1 MTRPLFNICGLF
13 YLDNLTYTLYPNI
26 SNNKLLCIYN
36 NHTKGFYMKSAVV
49 NARMETEL
57 KSEVETIFRQLG
69 MNTTQAITMFFEQV
83 RLHRA
88 VPFQIKLPNDETVEA
103 MKDALA
109 GKNMETISMDDLIS
123 QAKSRVQ

>member
-1 MTRPLFNICGLF
+1 MYIQQPYKRIF
-13 YLDNLTYTLYPNI
+13 
-26 SNNKLLCIYN
+26 
-36 NHTKGFYMKSAVV
+36 MKSAVV

-57 KSEVETIFRQLG
+57 KSEVEAIFRQLG

-88 VPFQIKLPNDETVEA
+88 VPFQIKLPNEESIEA

-109 GKNMETISMDDLIS
+109 GKNMETVSMDDLIN

>member
-1 MTRPLFNICGLF
+1 
-13 YLDNLTYTLYPNI
+13 
-26 SNNKLLCIYN
+26 
-36 NHTKGFYMKSAVV
+36 MKDAIV

-57 KSEVETIFRQLG
+57 KSEVEAIFKQLG

-88 VPFQIKLPNDETVEA
+88 VPFQIKLPNEETVEA
-103 MKDALA
+103 MNDALA

>member
-1 MTRPLFNICGLF
+1 
-13 YLDNLTYTLYPNI
+13 
-26 SNNKLLCIYN
+26 
-36 NHTKGFYMKSAVV
+36 MKSAVV

-57 KSEVETIFRQLG
+57 KSEVEAIFRQLG

-88 VPFQIKLPNDETVEA
+88 VPFQIKLPNEETVEA

-109 GKNMETISMDDLIS
+109 GKNMETVSMDELIS
-123 QAKSRVQ
+123 QARSRVK

>member
-1 MTRPLFNICGLF
+1 
-13 YLDNLTYTLYPNI
+13 
-26 SNNKLLCIYN
+26 
-36 NHTKGFYMKSAVV
+36 MKDAIV

-57 KSEVETIFRQLG
+57 KSEVEAIFKQLG

-88 VPFQIKLPNDETVEA
+88 VPFQIKLPNEETVEV
-103 MKDALA
+103 MSDALA
-109 GKNMETISMDDLIS
+109 GKNMETISMNDLIS